1 MIELCKEINVF
12 DAVYWRS
19 ETWKETRIETL
30 SKCFKLSGFPISS
43 EVNSDSDADDAD
55 DDIPLIQLA
64 KINTIAQVDRK
75 TLVAFDQHV
84 PIEDDTDEWEKNLI
98 ESHLAETPTENTSD
112 FFKV

>member
-1 MIELCKEINVF
+1 MPTMQTTTFRLFNSLK
-12 DAVYWRS
+12 S
-19 ETWKETRIETL
+19 TL
-30 SKCFKLSGFPISS
+30 
-43 EVNSDSDADDAD
+43 
-55 DDIPLIQLA
+55 
-64 KINTIAQVDRK
+64 AQVDRE